1 MKEGT
6 FVWGV
11 VKLLSDERNLGYGY
25 GIYHKKGI
33 SIVVF
38 RKKDL
43 IKNIVK
49 VFPVNFLKR
58 ELHYCIDIDPAYISL
73 SDEEKF
79 IPHLSIKLFP
89 VLRNPIEFVE
99 KLSSETSV
107 MEGVGIRCV
116 SNRYRFIIYS
126 HDNDISRTS

>member
-6 FVWGV
+6 FVWGA
-11 VKLLSDERNLGYGY
+11 VKLLSDDRNLGYGY

-38 RKKDL
+38 RKKGL
-43 IKNIVK
+43 MERGVK
-49 VFPVNFLKR
+49 IFPINFLKR

-73 SDEEKF
+73 SNEERF
-79 IPHLSIKLFP
+79 IPPSIKQFP
-89 VLRNPIEFVE
+89 VLKNPIEFVE

-107 MEGVGIRCV
+107 MEGVGMRCV
-116 SNRYRFIIYS
+116 SNRYRFVIYGYQC
-126 HDNDISRTS
+126 

>member
-11 VKLLSDERNLGYGY
+11 VKLLSDDRNLGYGY
-25 GIYHKKGI
+25 GIFHKEGI

-43 IKNIVK
+43 IKNTVK
-49 VFPVNFLKR
+49 VFPINFLKR
-58 ELHYCIDIDPAYISL
+58 ELHYCIDIDSAYISL

-79 IPHLSIKLFP
+79 IPHLSTKLFP
-89 VLRNPIEFVE
+89 VLKNPIEFVE
-99 KLSSETSV
+99 KLSSETLV
-107 MEGVGIRCV
+107 VGDVWMRRV
-116 SNRYRFIIYS
+116 SSRYRFIMYS
-126 HDNDISRTS
+126 HDNDIS

>member
-11 VKLLSDERNLGYGY
+11 VKLLSDDRNLGYSY

-38 RKKDL
+38 RRKNL
-43 IKNIVK
+43 IDGAVK
-49 VFPVNFLKR
+49 ILPINFLKR

-73 SDEEKF
+73 SNEEKF
-79 IPHLSIKLFP
+79 IPPSIKQFP
-89 VLRNPIEFVE
+89 ILKNPIEFVE
-99 KLSSETSV
+99 GLSSELSV
-107 MEGVGIRCV
+107 IEGLGIRRV

-126 HDNDISRTS
+126 HG

>member
-6 FVWGV
+6 FVWGA
-11 VKLLSDERNLGYGY
+11 VKLLSDDRHLGYGY

-49 VFPVNFLKR
+49 VFSVNFLKR
-58 ELHYCIDIDPAYISL
+58 ELRYCIDIDPAYISL

-79 IPHLSIKLFP
+79 IPHLSMRLFP
-89 VLRNPIEFVE
+89 VLKNPIEFVE

-107 MEGVGIRCV
+107 MEGLGMRHI
-116 SNRYRFIIYS
+116 SNRYRFVIYS
-126 HDNDISRTS
+126 HPC

>member
-1 MKEGT
+1 MKMKEGT
-6 FVWGV
+6 FVWGA
-11 VKLLSDERNLGYGY
+11 VKLLSDDRNLGYGY

-43 IKNIVK
+43 IKNTVK

-79 IPHLSIKLFP
+79 IPHLSTKLFP
-89 VLRNPIEFVE
+89 VLKSPIEFVE
-99 KLSSETSV
+99 KLSSETLIIGDFI
-107 MEGVGIRCV
+107 MRRI

-126 HDNDISRTS
+126 HDNDIS

>member
-11 VKLLSDERNLGYGY
+11 VKLLSDDRNLGYGY

-43 IKNIVK
+43 IENTVK
-49 VFPVNFLKR
+49 VFPINFLKR

-79 IPHLSIKLFP
+79 IPPSMKQFP
-89 VLRNPIEFVE
+89 VLENPIEFVE
-99 KLSSETSV
+99 SLSSETLIIGDFV
-107 MEGVGIRCV
+107 MRRI
-116 SNRYRFIIYS
+116 SSRYRFIIYNHS
-126 HDNDISRTS
+126 

>member
-6 FVWGV
+6 FVWGA
-11 VKLLSDERNLGYGY
+11 VKLLSDDRNLGYGY

-38 RKKDL
+38 RKKGL
-43 IKNIVK
+43 IERGVK
-49 VFPVNFLKR
+49 VFPINFLKK

-73 SDEEKF
+73 SNIEEKF
-79 IPHLSIKLFP
+79 IPPSIKQFP
-89 VLRNPIEFVE
+89 VLKNPIEFVE

-107 MEGVGIRCV
+107 MEGVGMRCV
-116 SNRYRFIIYS
+116 SNRYRFVIYS
-126 HDNDISRTS
+126 YQC